1 MNKRISLSS
10 ILVALCLCLGT
21 PAFAQVDARNRTVQ
35 TVISDGLAQLPA
47 KSVKKYDEVV
57 AEMAATGQPGVEI
70 LADMLKPAATNQNAT
85 VEYAIDAIASYATKT
100 DNADVK
106 KGVHDGLMA
115 GMSRCK
121 DEANRAFLLT
131 QLNKLV
137 LPSDVDAY
145 IALLP
150 DSYLRQ
156 TAVAG
161 LAKMPGVD
169 AKVAEYIVA
178 SQPDADLAYL
188 AYCRNLKEVEPTLI
202 DWAASGNKE
211 VKTAAYNALGDLG
224 SEKSYKTLYDAAKAQ
239 NFANDPTGATDAYLR
254 LVGRL
259 GNSKNAIAGANELM
273 KNKNQAVRC
282 AGLRLLLHADKA
294 NAQKNIQA
302 ALKDGDIQY
311 RNTALIEAEDV
322 AGNGIYNAV
331 AANLKSMS
339 PGAQADVVRWLGNH
353 HIKAQEAAVSGL
365 VASKNQDVALAATE
379 AASKIGGPLA
389 MQALIGALG
398 SDSVRAAAASKALVS
413 YKGDIASG
421 VLQALASGNPGTQK
435 EAAKLASARRIYSA
449 YAPMVALA
457 SGSDS
462 DVAKTALENLSG
474 VVKPENFDQICD
486 LLAAATSPEAISS
499 LQNAAKSSISTL
511 DSGKQYSEASRRLK
525 SAPAGKASRYYP
537 ILAQAG
543 NADAINLLLSEY
555 NKGNSDEAFQAL
567 LLVDNPEMIDVL
579 YGIAQKNPSLK
590 DKALNRYVRLAKSA
604 KLPALENYR
613 LASRALDLNPS
624 YDMQRTLVS
633 SLGNSPTVPALMLA
647 TRYLDND
654 STSYDAADAVKTIVS
669 KNEALRQGDAAK
681 KSLEKTRDV
690 FLAYKVKDAD
700 AGYAA
705 DQVSGFLADFV
716 PEGGFYTV
724 ADGTGNAL
732 APLTGDQENFEMYFD
747 WDSTQPLELVLRGAP
762 LVKADAQSGISVAGG
777 KAVAPADGW
786 NTIRVKMLND
796 RLFVDANGETLA
808 VNEVM
813 PLMADGSKVA
823 PRGPVSINGGKTA
836 GVRNVYF
843 DRLADTPVFVLPA
856 DEAAQGFEVLFDGRD
871 LDKWHGNTSAYVPV
885 DGNIYVTAQYG
896 GTGNL
901 YTKDTYSD
909 FILRFEFFFDAPAV
923 NNGIGIRTGK
933 GVTGVDAAYDG
944 MEIQVLDH
952 DDPVYQGHPFGYKG
966 LRPYQNHGSVYGVAP
981 SKHVDFGPIRQWHTE
996 EIKAVGDRIIV
1007 TVDGEVIND
1016 VDIREACQGHN
1027 VAPDGSDRNPYT
1039 VDHNNH
1045 PGLFNKEGYIS
1056 FCGHGPGVKFRNV
1069 RVLDLTKNAK
1079 KKGKKK

>member
-1 MNKRISLSS
+1 M
-10 ILVALCLCLGT
+10 ILVGLCLGLWI
-21 PAFAQVDARNRTVQ
+21 PAFAQVDSRNRTVQ

-57 AEMAATGQPGVEI
+57 AEMAATGQAGVER
-70 LADMLKPAATNQNAT
+70 LADMLKPAATNRNAT

-100 DNADVK
+100 DNADVR
-106 KGVHDGLMA
+106 KGVHDGLLA
-115 GMSRCK
+115 GLSRCT
-121 DEANRAFLLT
+121 DDANRAFLLT
-131 QLNKLV
+131 QLNKLAI
-137 LPSDVDAY
+137 PSDADVY
-145 IALLP
+145 IKLLSDP
-150 DSYLRQ
+150 YLRD

-161 LAKMPGVD
+161 LAKMPGAD
-169 AKVAEYIVA
+169 AKVAEYIMV
-178 SQPDADLAYL
+178 SEPDADLAYL
-188 AYCRNLKEVEPTLI
+188 AYCRWLEDVEPALVG
-202 DWAASGNKE
+202 WAASGGTE
-211 VKTAAYNALGDLG
+211 VKTAVYNALGALG
-224 SEKSYKTLYDAAKAQ
+224 SEKSYKTLYNAAKAQ
-239 NFANDPTGATDAYLR
+239 NFANDPTGATDAYIR
-254 LVGRL
+254 LIERL
-259 GNSKNAIAGANELM
+259 GNSKSALSGARELM

-282 AGLRLLLHADKA
+282 AGLRLMINADKA
-294 NAQKNIQA
+294 NAQKNILA
-302 ALKDGDIQY
+302 ALKDDDIQY
-311 RNTALIEAEDV
+311 RNTALLEAEGAV
-322 AGNGIYNAV
+322 GNGIFNVV
-331 AANLKSMS
+331 AANLKSLS
-339 PGAQADVVRWLGNH
+339 PAAQADVVAWLGNNH
-353 HIKAQEAAVSGL
+353 VKSQEAAVSGL
-365 VASKNQDVALAATE
+365 VSVKNLEVALAAIE
-379 AASKIGGPLA
+379 AASKIGGPQA
-389 MQALIGALG
+389 IQALIGALE
-398 SDSVRAAAASKALVS
+398 SDSLRAAAASKALVS
-413 YKGDIASG
+413 YKGDIASR
-421 VLQALASGNPGTQK
+421 VLQALTSGNPSTRK
-435 EAAKLASARRIYSA
+435 AAAKLASARRIYSA
-449 YAPMVALA
+449 YDPLVALA
-457 SGSDS
+457 SDADS
-462 DVAKTALENLSG
+462 DVAKTAMDHLSG
-474 VVKPENFDQICD
+474 VVRPENFDQICN
-486 LLAAATSPEAISS
+486 LLTSATSPDAVSS
-499 LQNAAKSSISTL
+499 LQKAAKSSVATL
-511 DSGKQYSEASRRLK
+511 DAGKQYAEVSRRMK
-525 SAPAGKASRYYP
+525 AATAGKASRYYP

-543 NADAINLLLSEY
+543 NADAINMLLNEY
-555 NKGNSDEAFQAL
+555 GTGNADEAFQAL
-567 LLVDNPEMIDVL
+567 LQIDNSDMIDVL
-579 YGIAQKNPSLK
+579 YTIAQAAPARKDQALK
-590 DKALNRYVRLAKSA
+590 RYVSLVRNA

-624 YDMQRTLVS
+624 YAMQRVLVS

-647 TRYLDND
+647 ARYLSND

-669 KNEALRQGDAAK
+669 KNEALRQGSAAK
-681 KSLEKTRDV
+681 KSLELARDV

-724 ADGTGNAL
+724 ADGTGNSL

-762 LVKADAQSGISVAGG
+762 LVTADAQNGISVAGG
-777 KAVAPADGW
+777 KSAAPADGW

-813 PLMADGSKVA
+813 PVLADGSKV
-823 PRGPVSINGGKTA
+823 PSRGPVSINGGKTA
-836 GVRNVYF
+836 GVRNVYL

-871 LDKWHGNTSAYVPV
+871 LEKWHGNTAAYVPI

-901 YTKDTYSD
+901 YTKKTYSD

-981 SKHVDFGPIRQWHTE
+981 SKHIDFGPIRQWHTE

-1027 VAPDGSDRNPYT
+1027 VAPDGSDHNPYT

-1069 RVLDLTKNAK
+1069 RVLDLAKNAGG
-1079 KKGKKK
+1079 KGKKK